1 MSRHRARITVSL
13 AVAYPLGLLLLPFV
27 LLPFL
32 SHGQTSIAYSSLSRL
47 PIDRLSDLVNII
59 LKLVTAAS
67 IVAIVLGVS
76 GLHQTKETVE
86 RIGQGA
92 QMIMLIDSSGSM
104 DRPFVTGN
112 DHSSRAGYWGTYSSK
127 GQIARRLLAEYAAQ
141 RKQDMFAMFVFS
153 GNPIAVLPFTEK
165 QAVVQAAIAAGS
177 IERGLASTNLGGG
190 LIQSLEYFEGKPFT
204 GSRIVMLVSDGAA
217 TLTIP
222 IQDRIKQLMEKHQVT
237 LYWIYLRDR
246 HSPGLYTEME
256 AAMAEEIAPEQLVHK
271 FFSEL
276 GLPYRA
282 FSAENP
288 DALQDAITEV
298 NKLQNLPIRYQD
310 VIPKRDLSQW
320 CYGIALALILLL
332 TAAKLSEI
340 RAWH

>member
-1 MSRHRARITVSL
+1 MFGL
-13 AVAYPLGLLLLPFV
+13 ADPLGLLLLPLI

-32 SHGQTSIAYSSLSRL
+32 SHGQTSLVYSSLPLL
-47 PIDRLSDLVNII
+47 PADRLSDII
-59 LKLVTAAS
+59 GLLLRLLAAAC
-67 IVAIVLGVS
+67 IAAIILGVS
-76 GLHQTKETVE
+76 GLFRSEETVE

-92 QMIMLIDSSGSM
+92 QMVMLLDSSGSM

-112 DHSSRAGYWGTYSSK
+112 EKSARAGVWGTYTSK
-127 GQIARRLLAEYAAQ
+127 GQIARRLLAEYASQ

-177 IERGLASTNLGGG
+177 IERGLATTNLGGG
-190 LIQSLEYFEGKPFT
+190 LIRSLEFFEDKPFT

-222 IQDRIKQLMEKHQVT
+222 VQDRIKQLMEKHQVT
-237 LYWIYLRDR
+237 LYWIYLRAKY
-246 HSPGLYTEME
+246 SPGLYTEMKTE
-256 AAMAEEIAPEQLVHK
+256 TAQEIAPEQLVHK
-271 FFSEL
+271 FFSGM

-288 DALQDAITEV
+288 EALQEAITEV
-298 NKLQNLPIRYQD
+298 NKLQNLPIRYRD
-310 VIPKRDLSQW
+310 IIPKRDLSEW
-320 CYGIALALILLL
+320 CYGIALSLLIFLL
-332 TAAKLSEI
+332 AAKLSELQ
-340 RAWH
+340 AWR

>member
-1 MSRHRARITVSL
+1 MFG
-13 AVAYPLGLLLLPFV
+13 VAYPLALLLLPLA

-32 SHGQTSIAYSSLSRL
+32 SHGQTSVAYSSLSLL
-47 PIDRLSDLVNII
+47 PVDRLSDII
-59 LKLVTAAS
+59 SVLLRLLALAC

-76 GLHQTKETVE
+76 GLFRSEETVE

-92 QMIMLIDSSGSM
+92 QMVMLLDSSGSM
-104 DRPFVTGN
+104 DKPFVTGN
-112 DHSSRAGYWGTYSSK
+112 ENSARAGVWGTYTSK
-127 GQIARRLLAEYAAQ
+127 GQIARRLLAEYAAK

-177 IERGLASTNLGGG
+177 IERGLATTNLGGG
-190 LIQSLEYFEGKPFT
+190 LIRSLEFFEGRPFT

-222 IQDRIKQLMEKHQVT
+222 VQDRIKQLMEKYQVT
-237 LYWIYLRDR
+237 LYWIYLRAR
-246 HSPGLYTEME
+246 YSPGLYTEME
-256 AAMAEEIAPEQLVHK
+256 TATAQEIAPEQLVHK

-288 DALQDAITEV
+288 EALQEAITEV
-298 NKLQNLPIRYQD
+298 NKLQNLPIRYKD
-310 VIPKRDLSQW
+310 IIPKRDLSGW
-320 CYGIALALILLL
+320 CYGIALSLMLLL
-332 TAAKLSEI
+332 LLAKFSELQVW
-340 RAWH
+340 R